1 MYGAWYPDP
10 YGRFDLRW
18 HDGQQW
24 THYVARGG
32 WVGTDT
38 PPPLALG
45 AVPSLPVR
53 PTTPGANGLAIAGF
67 VLALVGALVGLAPL
81 LFFEALVGG
90 VLGIIFSL
98 VGLGRAKHTTQHR
111 GRRLAVAG
119 IVLSVAALGLGV
131 LGVVETLNDFE
142 KWMYNVDDVALEDVV
157 FPSGPVAES
166 TAYEITPGLCT
177 NPDATKRSARFDG
190 VLRND
195 ASIPRAYRIIVELV
209 DANGV
214 VADRA
219 SSRTPLLDPG
229 QSANWIAAS
238 SRKITGE
245 ITCRISEVRYERR

>member
-10 YGRFDLRW
+10 SGRFDLRW

-24 THYVARGG
+24 THFVARGG

-38 PPPLALG
+38 TPPLTLG
-45 AVPSLPVR
+45 AMPSLPMQS
-53 PTTPGANGLAIAGF
+53 TASGSNGLAIAGF
-67 VLALVGALVGLAPL
+67 VLALVGAVVGLAPL
-81 LFFEALVGG
+81 HFFEALAGG
-90 VLGIIFSL
+90 LLGIIFSL
-98 VGLGRAKHTTQHR
+98 VGLQRAKQTTHNR

-131 LGVVETLNDFE
+131 LGVVETLSDFE
-142 KWMYNVDDVALEDVV
+142 NWMYNVDDVAMEDFV

-166 TAYEITPGLCT
+166 TAYEITPGLCS

-190 VLRND
+190 TLRND
-195 ASIPRAYRIIVELV
+195 ATIPRAYRIIVEFV
-209 DANGV
+209 NANGV

-229 QSANWIAAS
+229 QSANWIGLS
-238 SRKITGE
+238 SRRITGE
-245 ITCRISEVRYERR
+245 ITCRISEVRYERS